1 MTSSPAY
8 AELLGRLDKRSK
20 AIRDL
25 WEIATHIG
33 VFPLDAMKI
42 DADIHDKSATAIRT
56 LMERVE
62 GLEKDAKRWAI
73 AEDSAE
79 YVDCRDGQPIFE
91 LQICGADW
99 RKKDF
104 KKAIDQALRG
114 GNDNG

>member
-42 DADIHDKSATAIRT
+42 DADIHDKSASAIRT

-62 GLEKDAKRWAI
+62 GLEKVLEEIAHAKGYNGSLCADS
-73 AEDSAE
+73 EDCPNCFARRFL
-79 YVDCRDGQPIFE
+79 DRAP
-91 LQICGADW
+91 
-99 RKKDF
+99 
-104 KKAIDQALRG
+104 LRG
-114 GNDNG
+114 GNDETAG